1 MRLFA
6 ARDHDLVERARRG
19 DRAAFQQLVR
29 PHLDSVRRFA
39 FSFAGNWADADD
51 LAQEVLLKAYR
62 SIGGFEGR
70 SSLSTWLYTLARSVF
85 IDSRRG
91 RQGTARA
98 REQELG
104 EQVGA
109 AEDAESQ
116 EELTAHKQ
124 EVERLWRA
132 VRALEPEFRIP
143 VVLCDIEGM
152 SYEQVATVE
161 GVPIGTVRSR
171 LSRARAKLAAALT
184 AEEEGVSVPPA
195 AGTQSTP
202 APSNRSGRPAA

>member
-1 MRLFA
+1 M
-6 ARDHDLVERARRG
+6 
-19 DRAAFQQLVR
+19 R

-51 LAQEVLLKAYR
+51 LAQDVLLKAFR

-91 RQGTARA
+91 RQGTTRA
-98 REQELG
+98 REQELD
-104 EQVGA
+104 EQMGA
-109 AEDAESQ
+109 EEAESQ
-116 EELTAHKQ
+116 EELAVQKQ

-132 VRALEPEFRIP
+132 VRALPPEFRVP

-171 LSRARAKLAAALT
+171 LSRARAKLAAALA
-184 AEEEGVSVPPA
+184 AEEGGVGARPEP
-195 AGTQSTP
+195 GTPSAP
-202 APSNRSGRPAA
+202 APSNSSGRPAA

>member
-1 MRLFA
+1 MRLFS

-19 DRAAFQQLVR
+19 DRAAFQELVR

-91 RQGTARA
+91 RQGTTRA
-98 REQELG
+98 REQELD
-104 EQVGA
+104 EQMGA
-109 AEDAESQ
+109 EEAESQ
-116 EELTAHKQ
+116 EELAAHKQ

-132 VRALEPEFRIP
+132 VRALPAEFRVP

-152 SYEQVATVE
+152 SYEQVAAVE

-171 LSRARAKLAAALT
+171 LSRARGKLAAALA
-184 AEEEGVSVPPA
+184 AEAGGVSVPPEP
-195 AGTQSTP
+195 GTQSTP